1 MLDTKL
7 NKANLIKF
15 RYIFLKSNKVVN
27 EIILKYILLK
37 FLNLLTK
44 DGNKVLAD
52 RIVKN
57 LFLRIKLE
65 GYNPLIFFYKSVQS
79 VKPFCLIKVK
89 KMGHKKKRIIQQPL
103 FLIDDKKRLNL
114 ALKNI
119 IKYSKSQKSNNI
131 HDRLFLE
138 LQGCLNGDS
147 FSKKHQKEIGEDNI
161 TYFTFGGRLI
171 EDILDPDSDL
181 NTTRLE
187 HKDLEDELK
196 NVIGTKKLSNS
207 ILKNFNQRL
216 IKFFPNFFS

>member
-7 NKANLIKF
+7 NRVNLIKF

-147 FSKKHQKEIGEDNI
+147 FSKKHQKE
-161 TYFTFGGRLI
+161 TYKIAFENR
-171 EDILDPDSDL
+171 
-181 NTTRLE
+181 
-187 HKDLEDELK
+187 
-196 NVIGTKKLSNS
+196 
-207 ILKNFNQRL
+207 
-216 IKFFPNFFS
+216 FSLRFRWK